1 MLYLKDKTKTQPR
14 QISAILSQLS
24 NIKQRRNRNTQ
35 IAWNEHNWA
44 HSKADPNGCLF
55 VGHYSASTTLFSV

>member
-1 MLYLKDKTKTQPR
+1 MLYFKNTQITTTC
-14 QISAILSQLS
+14 QISAILSRLS
-24 NIKQRRNRNTQ
+24 NIKKRRNKNTQ
-35 IAWNEHNWA
+35 IAWNEQNWA